1 MSTARTVQVKRNVLV
16 TAEQENMKDQPD
28 FEVLWTTRYRKSSR
42 SSGAQ
47 SCVAI
52 GHAAGWTGVQDTKE
66 DADSRQ
72 RTTLAVPAQ
81 QFAAFVTAVKD
92 GQLSL

>member
-1 MSTARTVQVKRNVLV
+1 MT
-16 TAEQENMKDQPD
+16 DQPGI
-28 FEVLWTTRYRKSSR
+28 EALRSARYRKSSR

-66 DADSRQ
+66 HPDSRQ
-72 RTTLAVPAQ
+72 RSTLAVPTQ
-81 QFAAFVTAVKD
+81 QFAAFVTAVQD
-92 GQLSL
+92 GHLTQ

>member
-1 MSTARTVQVKRNVLV
+1 
-16 TAEQENMKDQPD
+16 MKDQRGS
-28 FEVLWTTRYRKSSR
+28 EVLRSAHYRKSSR

-66 DADSRQ
+66 HADSRQ
-72 RTTLAVPAQ
+72 RTTLAVPTQ
-81 QFAAFVTAVKD
+81 QFAEFVTAVQD
-92 GQLSL
+92 GHLTR

>member
-1 MSTARTVQVKRNVLV
+1 MT
-16 TAEQENMKDQPD
+16 DQPG
-28 FEVLWTTRYRKSSR
+28 FEVLRAAHYRKSSR

-52 GHAAGWTGVQDTKE
+52 GHTAGWTGVQDTKE
-66 DADSRQ
+66 HPDSRQ
-72 RTTLAVPAQ
+72 RATLAVPTR

-92 GQLSL
+92 GQLNL